1 MEKRVFE
8 DLKGNLCGE
17 FSLMSD
23 FIVRELAF
31 ERETFY
37 ILYIMGICSKD
48 LLNKFL
54 LEPLS
59 AAYLRGGE
67 SAEVGSIITG
77 GGFSAAVGYEAAK
90 EAVLAGNALLIF
102 EGMPA
107 EIFGYIV
114 AAKNDE
120 GRANTEPETENVVR
134 GPHDGFNESAQQ
146 SAVLLRRRI
155 KSEKLKS
162 EKITLGTLSKTEV
175 IIMYISGLVNE
186 RSLALLKRRLA
197 DIQADALTDSGSVE
211 MYIQEGRHALYPTVG
226 NSERPDKVAA
236 KILEGRIAVIVDGSP
251 VVLTVPYLFCEGFQ
265 VSEDYAKSPFF
276 ATFVRTLRF
285 AAVLCGVLLPGL
297 FLALAEHHMAFLPQ
311 EMAEFLAETRKEM
324 TVSLTWEII
333 TAFLIFEILREVGLR
348 MPKAVGSAVG
358 VVGSLIL
365 GESAVS
371 AGIISPFVL
380 IIVAFSAVCNF
391 ICAPYM
397 NPNAIFRFAL
407 ILSGGLGGIFGFFAA
422 LACALV
428 LGAAKSSFGVPYF
441 SPFAPLSAEG
451 LRDFLYM
458 SPIWRMRKVP
468 PSVSGK
474 NISRTQGRA

>member
-211 MYIQEGRHALYPTVG
+211 M
-226 NSERPDKVAA
+226 
-236 KILEGRIAVIVDGSP
+236 
-251 VVLTVPYLFCEGFQ
+251 
-265 VSEDYAKSPFF
+265 
-276 ATFVRTLRF
+276 
-285 AAVLCGVLLPGL
+285 
-297 FLALAEHHMAFLPQ
+297 
-311 EMAEFLAETRKEM
+311 
-324 TVSLTWEII
+324 
-333 TAFLIFEILREVGLR
+333 
-348 MPKAVGSAVG
+348 
-358 VVGSLIL
+358 
-365 GESAVS
+365 
-371 AGIISPFVL
+371 
-380 IIVAFSAVCNF
+380 
-391 ICAPYM
+391 
-397 NPNAIFRFAL
+397 
-407 ILSGGLGGIFGFFAA
+407 
-422 LACALV
+422 
-428 LGAAKSSFGVPYF
+428 
-441 SPFAPLSAEG
+441 
-451 LRDFLYM
+451 
-458 SPIWRMRKVP
+458 
-468 PSVSGK
+468 
-474 NISRTQGRA
+474 